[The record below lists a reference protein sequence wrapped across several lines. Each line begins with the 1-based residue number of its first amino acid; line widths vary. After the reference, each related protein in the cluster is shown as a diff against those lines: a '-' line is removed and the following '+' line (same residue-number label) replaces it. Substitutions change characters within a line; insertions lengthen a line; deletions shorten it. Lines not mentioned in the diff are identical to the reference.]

1 MRDDRGGECPGG
13 APDRAAR
20 GRSTAAATGPVLSV
34 AARGLPRDDGRR
46 ARRRPGDPD
55 RAVNRPGSV
64 GGERRRPRVPD
75 PGGRRDR
82 ARGGRG
88 GRSRRDPAA
97 RRAARTVAPRAMR
110 IDIVTLFPDMVTPVL
125 AESMLGRAQTR
136 GLVDIRVVNLRDYAG
151 GRHRVTDDYQ
161 FGGGGGMVL
170 KPEPLFAAVEAL
182 RTPGARVILTD
193 PRGRRFTQEVAAEL
207 TQVAHLILLAGRY
220 EGVDERVGAGLA
232 DEMISIGDYVLTGGE
247 LPALVI
253 ADAVTRLR
261 PGALGAEG
269 AAERESFASGL
280 LEPPQYTRP
289 EDYRGA
295 RVPGVLLSGDHAR
308 IARWRRLQ
316 ALYMTWRR
324 RPDLLDAD
332 EKRWIERFERGETLP
347 DDGRP

>member
-1 MRDDRGGECPGG
+1 M
-13 APDRAAR
+13 
-20 GRSTAAATGPVLSV
+20 
-34 AARGLPRDDGRR
+34 
-46 ARRRPGDPD
+46 
-55 RAVNRPGSV
+55 AV
-64 GGERRRPRVPD
+64 
-75 PGGRRDR
+75 
-82 ARGGRG
+82 
-88 GRSRRDPAA
+88 
-97 RRAARTVAPRAMR
+97 MR
-110 IDIVTLFPDMVTPVL
+110 IDIVTLFPGMVEPVV
-125 AESMLGRAQTR
+125 AESILGRARTR
-136 GLVDIRVVNLRDYAG
+136 GLVDIRVVNLRDYAE
-151 GRHRVTDDYQ
+151 GRHRITDDYQ

-247 LPALVI
+247 LPALVM
-253 ADAVTRLR
+253 ADAVTRLM
-261 PGALGAEG
+261 PGVLGAEG

-289 EDYRGA
+289 EEFRGA

-316 ALYMTWRR
+316 ALYLTWRR
-324 RPDLLDAD
+324 RPDLLDTATLDAD

>member
-1 MRDDRGGECPGG
+1 
-13 APDRAAR
+13 
-20 GRSTAAATGPVLSV
+20 
-34 AARGLPRDDGRR
+34 
-46 ARRRPGDPD
+46 
-55 RAVNRPGSV
+55 
-64 GGERRRPRVPD
+64 
-75 PGGRRDR
+75 
-82 ARGGRG
+82 
-88 GRSRRDPAA
+88 
-97 RRAARTVAPRAMR
+97 MR
-110 IDIVTLFPDMVTPVL
+110 IDIVTLFPGMVEPVV
-125 AESMLGRAQTR
+125 AESILGRARTR
-136 GLVDIRVVNLRDYAG
+136 GLVDIRVVNLRDYAE
-151 GRHRVTDDYQ
+151 GRHRITDDYQ

-193 PRGRRFTQEVAAEL
+193 PRGRRFTQEVATEL

-253 ADAVTRLR
+253 ADAVIRLR
-261 PGALGAEG
+261 PGVLGAEG

-289 EDYRGA
+289 EEFRGA
-295 RVPGVLLSGDHAR
+295 KVPGVLLSGDHAR

-324 RPDLLDAD
+324 RPDLLATATLDAD
-332 EKRWIERFERGETLP
+332 EKDWIERFERGETLP